1 MTSVSSVVK
10 KLRGIM
16 SNVVIVGAGGRMGKI
31 MVRLLQGGA
40 EPGLK
45 LFGAVDLWDCPDR
58 DKDAGVA
65 AGVGELG
72 IKITTD
78 LAALLPGCDVVIDFS
93 AHHGTAGNA
102 PRVATAGKGLVIGT
116 TGLGTEEKK
125 AVEEAARKIPVVVSP
140 NMSLG
145 VNLLFALVR
154 KAAETLKGK
163 GYDIEIIER
172 HHRKKKDSPSGTA
185 IGLGEA
191 AAAGYG
197 WDLKKT
203 AVDGRS
209 GLVGER
215 PAEQIGFHAVR
226 GGDIVG
232 DHTVLFAADGE
243 CIELSH
249 RATSREAFAR
259 GALRA
264 AAWLAGRAPGLYS
277 MRDVL
282 GV

>member
-1 MTSVSSVVK
+1 MKSQNANQKSKINIVV
-10 KLRGIM
+10 
-16 SNVVIVGAGGRMGKI
+16 VGAAGRMGRHLI
-31 MVRLLQGGA
+31 RLLQEGT

-45 LFGAVDLWDCPDR
+45 LAGAVDLWDCPAR
-58 DKDAGVA
+58 GQDAGLV
-65 AGVGELG
+65 AGVPATG
-72 IKITTD
+72 IPVSTD
-78 LAALLPGCDVVIDFS
+78 LAELLPGADVVIDFS
-93 AHHGTAGNA
+93 AHQGTSGNA
-102 PRVATAGKGLVIGT
+102 SRVAAAGRGLVIGT
-116 TGLGTEEKK
+116 TGLNADEK
-125 AVEEAARKIPVVVSP
+125 AVVETAAKQIPIVMAP

-145 VNLLFALVR
+145 VNLLFSLVQR
-154 KAAETLKGK
+154 AAETLKGK
-163 GYDIEIIER
+163 GYDVEIVER
-172 HHRKKKDSPSGTA
+172 HHRRKKDAPSGTA
-185 IGLGEA
+185 LGLGEA
-191 AAAGYG
+191 AAAGFG
-197 WDLKKT
+197 WNLKKV

-226 GGDIVG
+226 AGDLVG

-264 AAWLAGRAPGLYS
+264 AAWLAGRESGLYS